1 MKIKDQRLSFSWSNL
16 IDAWGLFL
24 LALVPLVFNFL
35 AISSLDLIKAVFF
48 QNGVIIFCLLV
59 ACQLAFSKFSPHLGK
74 SFYPLLF
81 SGLFLVSAL
90 IFSVDP
96 AQSWWGSYERQLGGL
111 TYLIGLLGAFFL
123 LISLALSPAPER
135 RKRQRSYLL
144 GVVAVASLLSIYALF
159 QLAGF
164 DIVRWAEPAWQTRR
178 AFASLG
184 QPTYFAGFLLLT
196 IPITLTLGLQSSTHR
211 CYLFLI
217 PLVLQLLGLVAT
229 GTRSALFALVGAF
242 LIFSAIKVFRS
253 PQKINRNLFK
263 KIGLVFL
270 IIFLLAGA
278 LALSNPGRWQELND
292 LRSGSLGLR
301 GELWREGVAAIRE
314 KPWFGYGLENQR
326 EAYIYHYDTRLM
338 QYLRP
343 DVSTDRAHN
352 IILDTALSAGIV
364 GCFLLLLFIISLAR
378 YWHCL
383 PDRDRPLA
391 RGLLLSG
398 LTYFLFLLF
407 NFSVVSTFFYSSLL
421 LTIYLSL
428 GLPGEQGQKKVSRLY
443 FVPLALLIPLTLGF
457 GLFSGA
463 RLQADYYYY
472 AALNSLNQ
480 RDYFKAL
487 VLDSYVQENK
497 IDPIGARYYRQNFT
511 WGLIDHLI
519 LYDLPLADKKVV
531 LERVTANPENEK
543 TQTFDNRLF
552 MAAVSGF
559 KGEEEKAQEE
569 LNNLL
574 LAVPTLPKIY
584 LVLGDL
590 NCYNK
595 NLSAATKNW
604 TSASNLIPDFEP
616 HWGEDQK
623 GRLAQYQ
630 NMLTARQERL
640 AATE

>member
-1 MKIKDQRLSFSWSNL
+1 MKNRNQHPSFSWGNL

-35 AISSLDLIKAVFF
+35 AIASLDLIKAIFF

-59 ACQLAFSKFSPHLGK
+59 ACQLAFSKFRPRLGK

-111 TYLIGLLGAFFL
+111 TYLVGLLGAFFL
-123 LISLALSPAPER
+123 LISLALSPASER
-135 RKRQRSYLL
+135 RRRQKAYLL
-144 GVVAVASLLSIYALF
+144 GVVVVASLLSVYALF

-184 QPTYFAGFLLLT
+184 QPTYFAGLLLLT
-196 IPITLTLGLQSSTHR
+196 IPVTLTLGLQSSAGR
-211 CYLFLI
+211 RYLFLI
-217 PLVLQLLGLVAT
+217 LLVLQLLGLVAT
-229 GTRSALFALVGAF
+229 GTRSALFALVGAL
-242 LIFSAIKVFRS
+242 LIFSAIKVFSS
-253 PQKINRNLFK
+253 PQKLNRSLFK

-270 IIFLLAGA
+270 IIFLLIGA
-278 LALSNPGRWQELND
+278 LALSNPDRWQELNN

-314 KPWFGYGLENQR
+314 KPWLGYGLENQR
-326 EAYIYHYDTRLM
+326 EAYIYHYDARLM

-364 GCFLLLLFIISLAR
+364 GCFLLLLVIIFLVR
-378 YWHCL
+378 HWRRL
-383 PDRDRPLA
+383 PSQERPLA
-391 RGLLLSG
+391 CGLLLSG

-428 GLPGEQGQKKVSRLY
+428 GLPVEREQKKVSRLC
-443 FVPLALLIPLTLGF
+443 FAPLALLIPFTLGF

-472 AALNSLNQ
+472 AAFNSLGQ
-480 RDYFKAL
+480 GDYFKAL
-487 VLDSYVQENK
+487 VLDSYVQEKK

-511 WGLIDHLI
+511 WGLIDHLV

-531 LERVTANPENEK
+531 LGRVVANPENEK

-552 MAAVSGF
+552 TAAISGF

-584 LVLGDL
+584 LVLGDV

-595 NLSAATKNW
+595 NLSAATENW
-604 TSASNLIPDFEP
+604 TLAAQLIPEFEP

-630 NMLTARQERL
+630 NMLSARQEIL